1 MVHLDEP
8 ILNIEGN
15 PWTVRNACEGVQIF
29 GGIGSGKTSG
39 SGQTLALKYL
49 QAGYGGLVLTVK
61 TDECDRWKEYCKE
74 AGREDDL
81 CIIEPDGDYTFN
93 FLDYE
98 VNREGQGGG
107 QTENLVM
114 VMKTVIKANSLGQS
128 KSNNEEFWDDALD
141 MLLISLIDLCTEGK
155 SKLTIDDINDI
166 ARSLPKS
173 PEDRNRKSFRS
184 TRFYEFFHYVE
195 KLFADDDN
203 YTEPHRMRIFKS
215 LEYYFFSTLAELSD
229 KTRTIIEQML
239 WGFLFRLSR
248 EPVYTLFCNNSP
260 NIVPEDSID
269 GKIILL
275 NLPTKVYDKVG
286 KDAQILFKYIWQR
299 AMERRNVKEDG
310 GEPVFLWADEAQ
322 NFIHEHD
329 FSYQATARSSRVC
342 TVYLTQN
349 INNYL
354 ASLGGDKG
362 EHQVKSFMGT
372 MATKIFH
379 SNADIETNM
388 YASKMFGQV
397 YKPFPT
403 KTKAMGKEFSVSE
416 SYSWN
421 KDADVPPELFTG
433 LKTGGPKNN
442 FEVEA
447 FIHRQ
452 GTPWEVN
459 GTKENYIKT
468 FFKQGTDYSQ

>member
-8 ILNIEGN
+8 ILKVDGN

-49 QAGYGGLVLTVK
+49 KAGYGGLVLTVK
-61 TDECDRWKEYCKE
+61 RDECDRWKEYCKE
-74 AGREDDL
+74 AGRESDL
-81 CIIEPDGDYTFN
+81 CIIEPDGDYAFN

-114 VMKTVIKANSLGQS
+114 VLKTVIKAKSLGDG
-128 KSNNEEFWDDALD
+128 KSSNDEFWDDALD
-141 MLLISLIDLCTEGK
+141 MLLINLIDLCTMGK
-155 SKLTIDDINDI
+155 SKLTIDDINAI

-173 PEDRNRKSFRS
+173 PEDKDKKSFRS
-184 TRFYEFFHYVE
+184 TEFFKFYHYVKE
-195 KLFADDDN
+195 YIEDEDSFIDPTK
-203 YTEPHRMRIFKS
+203 MRIFKG
-215 LEYYFFSTLAELSD
+215 LEFYFWDTLAELND
-229 KTRTIIEQML
+229 RTRTTIEQML
-239 WGFLFRLSR
+239 WGLLFRLSR
-248 EPVYTLFCNNSP
+248 EPVYTLFCNDSP
-260 NIVPEDSID
+260 NIVPEDSIE
-269 GKIILL
+269 GKIIIL

-286 KDAQILFKYIWQR
+286 RDAQILFKYIWQR

-310 GEPVFLWADEAQ
+310 GRPVFLWADEAQ

-354 ASLGGDKG
+354 ASLGGKNG

-379 SNADIETNM
+379 SNADFETNK
-388 YASKMFGQV
+388 YASEMFGEMF
-397 YKPFPT
+397 KSFPT
-403 KTKAMGKEFSVSE
+403 KSKSMGEQFSVSE
-416 SYSWN
+416 SYSWV
-421 KDADVPPELFTG
+421 KDKDVPPELFTG
-433 LKTGGPKNN
+433 LKTGGAKNN
-442 FEVEA
+442 YEVEA
-447 FIHRQ
+447 YIHRQ
-452 GTPWEVN
+452 GTPWEVD
-459 GTKENYIKT
+459 GTKENYIRT
-468 FFKQGTDYSQ
+468 FFKQGTDYSL